1 MSERIAVV
9 NVEDSARNIAVS
21 RLLGG
26 IEGQGFELR
35 EDEETGEVE
44 VLER

>member
-1 MSERIAVV
+1 MTEHIATVEL
-9 NVEDSARNIAVS
+9 EDSARNLAVS